1 MTWAQRWRWWRERRR
16 IHPPNDAHRAGELA
30 EQRLARLCRAAG
42 KANGWRVFESL
53 RIPDPEQGG
62 KREIDLVILGGDV
75 LLVVEQKHWSGRF
88 SITLEDTLLQYRN
101 NGTEHDHGG
110 VAQRIE
116 RKARMLASMMPDVD
130 LTVEVVLAFTHPSL
144 TWPDDVD
151 RLEPTVVD
159 ERGMIQRLEGERPGP
174 INDRALAVLESL
186 GTWDEVMMNGG
197 LSKKGDVLDMGLGED
212 VNRWLARSP
221 APVEITVHHRRGI
234 LSMMSATPTKAQ
246 LKRGGEGMDLTLPS
260 SATVRMHVVGQASPE
275 TVRWSQINGMNL
287 SGHRHG

>member
-30 EQRLARLCRAAG
+30 EQRLARLCRTAG
-42 KANGWRVFESL
+42 KTNGWRVFESL
-53 RIPDPEQGG
+53 RIPDPDQGG

-88 SITLEDTLLQYRN
+88 SITPEATLLQHRN

-116 RKARMLASMMPDVD
+116 RKAAMLASMMPDLN
-130 LTVEVVLAFTHPSL
+130 LTVEAVLVFTHPSL
-144 TWPDDVD
+144 SWPDDVN
-151 RLEPTVVD
+151 RLGPTVVD
-159 ERGMIQRLEGERPGP
+159 ERGMIQRLEEDRPGP
-174 INDRALAVLESL
+174 INEQALSVLETL

-197 LSKKGDVLDMGLGED
+197 LSKKGDVLDMGLGDD

-221 APVEITVHHRRGI
+221 SPVDIAVHHRRGFFSI
-234 LSMMSATPTKAQ
+234 TSDTPTKAQ
-246 LKRGGEGMDLTLPS
+246 LNRGDEGMDLTLPA

-275 TVRWSQINGMNL
+275 TVKWSHINGMHL

>member
-88 SITLEDTLLQYRN
+88 SITPEDTLLQHRN

-116 RKARMLASMMPDVD
+116 RKARMLASMMPDLN

-144 TWPDDVD
+144 TWPDDVN
-151 RLEPTVVD
+151 RLGPTVVD
-159 ERGMIQRLEGERPGP
+159 ERGMIQRLEEDRPGP
-174 INDRALAVLESL
+174 INEQALSVLETL
-186 GTWDEVMMNGG
+186 GTWDEVTMNGG
-197 LSKKGDVLDMGLGED
+197 LSKKGDVLDVGLGDD
-212 VNRWLARSP
+212 VNRWLARSS
-221 APVEITVHHRRGI
+221 APVEIAVHHRRGFFSI
-234 LSMMSATPTKAQ
+234 TSATPTKAQ
-246 LKRGGEGMDLTLPS
+246 LQRGDEGMDLTLPA

-275 TVRWSQINGMNL
+275 TVKWLHINGMHL

>member
-42 KANGWRVFESL
+42 KSNGWRVFESL
-53 RIPDPEQGG
+53 RIPDAEQGG
-62 KREIDLVILGGDV
+62 KREIDLVILGGNV

-88 SITLEDTLLQYRN
+88 SITPEDTLLQHRN

-116 RKARMLASMMPDVD
+116 RKARMLASMMPDID

-144 TWPDDVD
+144 TWPDDID
-151 RLEPTVVD
+151 RLRPTVVD

-174 INDRALAVLESL
+174 INDQALTVLESL
-186 GTWDEVMMNGG
+186 GTWDEVIMNGG
-197 LSKKGDVLDMGLGED
+197 LSKKGDVLDLGLGED

-221 APVEITVHHRRGI
+221 AAVEITVHHRRGL

-246 LKRGGEGMDLTLPS
+246 LKRGREGMDLTLPS
-260 SATVRMHVVGQASPE
+260 AATVRMHVVGQASPE
-275 TVRWSQINGMNL
+275 TVMWSQINDVHL
-287 SGHRHG
+287 SGHRSG